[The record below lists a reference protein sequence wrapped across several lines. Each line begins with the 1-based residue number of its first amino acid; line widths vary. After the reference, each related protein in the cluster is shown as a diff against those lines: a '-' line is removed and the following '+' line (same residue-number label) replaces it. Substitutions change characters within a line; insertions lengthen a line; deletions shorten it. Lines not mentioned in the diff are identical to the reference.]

1 MECYIHPKIDYN
13 NISNMIKAQKE
24 VLDFSNKQAN

>member
-13 NISNMIKAQKE
+13 NISTTLKQQKQVNSLEMIF
-24 VLDFSNKQAN
+24 VN